1 MMVTISLEGPSWAD
15 GKTGFRPIR
24 GGEGLY
30 GGPLIARSGQVGVS
44 GGHLSRCRID
54 GREQTGL

>member
-1 MMVTISLEGPSWAD
+1 MVTISLEGPSWAD
-15 GKTGFRPIR
+15 GKTGFRPNR

-54 GREQTGL
+54 GRE